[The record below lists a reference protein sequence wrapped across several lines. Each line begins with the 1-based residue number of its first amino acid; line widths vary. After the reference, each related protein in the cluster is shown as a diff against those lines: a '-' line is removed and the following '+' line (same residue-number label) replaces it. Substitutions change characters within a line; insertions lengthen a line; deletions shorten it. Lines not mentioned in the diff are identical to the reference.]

1 MRYSVGISIPRPRK
15 RFWKIEEVNENEE
28 TNWFRL
34 NSIVDKYSFR
44 TRVDDNEIK
53 ITQTGDTLKLYIDQI
68 GFGNKVGGDDA
79 SGGSL
84 SSMTITGSGLE
95 FDLDFMKIKIF
106 YLHQLYLMIV
116 ISN

>member
-1 MRYSVGISIPRPRK
+1 MKKLISLCI
-15 RFWKIEEVNENEE
+15 IALLS
-28 TNWFRL
+28 TNILFAQA
-34 NSIVDKYSFR
+34 
-44 TRVDDNEIK
+44 TDDNEIK

-95 FDLDFMKIKIF
+95 FDLDFWVNQNILFI
-106 YLHQLYLMIV
+106 QLYLMIV